1 MENALYYTLS
11 TVAQTLAGALAV
23 LVAFVVVRLGRLDD
37 IVGDGE
43 ATLRSREG
51 PTDDV
56 LRILLDKGPEAMDAR
71 SNPVTASRR

>member
-51 PTDDV
+51 PTDDA
-56 LRILLDKGPEAMDAR
+56 LRILLDTGPEAMDAR
-71 SNPVTASRR
+71 SNPVPASRR